1 MENDMDT
8 RGLTKFGIL
17 LYKVKGVTDT
27 KKVRILHP
35 IGFIV
40 FISMMIASIP
50 ICLFSEAT
58 IFDIFKEFTFI

>member
-1 MENDMDT
+1 MDT

-17 LYKVKGVTDT
+17 LYKLKCVTDN

-40 FISMMIASIP
+40 FILMMIASVP

-58 IFDIFKEFTFI
+58 IFDILKEFTLL